1 MRLTNLVHQSYFVCL
16 QLLYFLIITCDL
28 RRKKMVLYD
37 RNPQRNNLI
46 KGWLSHSRV
55 IGEVRLESL
64 LRIYACDLCLH
75 VSFCVR
81 TLFSSLSRCVL
92 SDSTSTS
99 SLLSFPLKSFTS
111 RSLSDNSLLQVS
123 YSC

>member
-28 RRKKMVLYD
+28 QRNKMVLYD
-37 RNPQRNNLI
+37 RNPQKINLI

-64 LRIYACDLCLH
+64 LRIYACD
-75 VSFCVR
+75 
-81 TLFSSLSRCVL
+81 
-92 SDSTSTS
+92 
-99 SLLSFPLKSFTS
+99 
-111 RSLSDNSLLQVS
+111 
-123 YSC
+123 